1 MYSTSKKWLRPSML
15 ALLLSSS
22 LAQATQLI
30 ENSNQQHVQ
39 VNFSARETNRLAVEG
54 RRIVNVVPGQAGLL
68 KAKTDEAHGA
78 LYFSLDP
85 ETPATGTI
93 TLFVDDD
100 QGVTYKLILIPRAIS
115 GEEIVLRPPVDKTA
129 AAKRTTSADGRA
141 ASYARR
147 VKDLVLLMSDDEL
160 QDSAADRIEVNKE
173 VPLWKE
179 GKLVLASKYLMGDFV
194 GEKYRLT
201 NVSSTDMLLVEQEL
215 YRRGVRAVSVKNQTL
230 APGNAT
236 DIYIVRERKENE

>member
-1 MYSTSKKWLRPSML
+1 MYSTSKKWLRPSLL

-30 ENSNQQHVQ
+30 ENSHQQHVQ

-68 KAKTDEAHGA
+68 KAKKDEAQGA

-100 QGVTYKLILIPRAIS
+100 QGVTYKLILVPRATS
-115 GEEIVLRPPVDKTA
+115 GEEI
-129 AAKRTTSADGRA
+129 
-141 ASYARR
+141 ARGT
-147 VKDLVLLMSDDEL
+147 
-160 QDSAADRIEVNKE
+160 RIS
-173 VPLWKE
+173 L
-179 GKLVLASKYLMGDFV
+179 
-194 GEKYRLT
+194 
-201 NVSSTDMLLVEQEL
+201 
-215 YRRGVRAVSVKNQTL
+215 
-230 APGNAT
+230 
-236 DIYIVRERKENE
+236 